1 MKKLYFITSVLIA
14 SLLYGCAKEER
25 EDHIDPNAPAPA
37 QISNVTVKAQPGG
50 AKLSYK
56 IPQDANLAYVKAV
69 YEIQSGVFREAKSSI
84 YADTLALVG
93 FGDTREHEV
102 KVYSVGKNEKESAP
116 VLVKVIPQ
124 TPPVQSVFSTL
135 DLVST
140 FGGVTVSFDNL
151 TKANLAI
158 EVMVDTTGQNTW
170 APVSTYYTAA
180 VKGKFSARGMKS
192 EEKKFAVYLRD
203 RWNNKSDTL
212 TKMLSPKYETQIP
225 KTGWVS
231 MQMKLDSWQPVNS
244 GYSVSKIWDGKWAVL
259 TGDSF
264 ASPNGSPLPSWFSI
278 DLGKKVLLSR
288 FKEHQAPTSH
298 LYTGSAVKKFELW
311 GSNTP
316 SQDGSFDGWVLL
328 GAFES
333 FRPSGL
339 PLGTPATAED
349 KNYGNFLG
357 EDFMFE
363 ETPPAVRYLRWKT
376 IETYS
381 STGQIVIA
389 ELTLFGEIQP

>member
-1 MKKLYFITSVLIA
+1 MKKLYFITSILIA
-14 SLLYGCAKEER
+14 SLLYGCAKEDR
-25 EDHIDPNAPAPA
+25 DDHIDPNAPAPA
-37 QISNVTVKAQPGG
+37 QISNVTVKQLPGG

-56 IPQDANLAYVKAV
+56 IPKDVNLAYVKAV
-69 YEIQSGVFREAKSSI
+69 YEIQPGVFREAKSSM

-93 FGDTREHEV
+93 FGDTNDHSV
-102 KVYSVGKNEKESAP
+102 KVYSVGKNEKESDP
-116 VLVKVIPQ
+116 VLVTVTPQ
-124 TPPVQSVFSTL
+124 TPPVQTVFSTA

-151 TKANLAI
+151 SGANLAVV
-158 EVMVDTTGQNTW
+158 VMVDTTGQNTW
-170 APVSTYYTAA
+170 AEVSTYYTAA
-180 VKGKFSARGMKS
+180 IKGRFSARGMKS

-212 TKMLSPKYETQIP
+212 TKMITPKFEMQIP
-225 KTGWVS
+225 KTSWVS
-231 MQMKLDSWQPVNS
+231 MQMKQDSWQPVNS

-264 ASPNGSPLPSWFSI
+264 ASPNGSAIPSWFSI

-298 LYTGSAVKKFELW
+298 LYNGSAVKRFELW
-311 GSNTP
+311 GSNAP
-316 SQDGSFDGWVLL
+316 NADGGFDGWVLL
-328 GAFES
+328 GSFES
-333 FRPSGL
+333 FKPSGL
-339 PLGTPATAED
+339 PYPTITAED

-357 EDFMFE
+357 EDFIFE

-376 IETYS
+376 LETYT

-389 ELTLFGEIQP
+389 ELTLFGEILP